1 MAPRPSRYSSSV
13 RMTKVLLALMLA
25 PAAASAGEFEL
36 TGYVGSVFPFYK
48 QSFEFDPGTLPVP
61 PGISVEPED
70 IFHLDGQGGLALG
83 AGVSWQFA
91 PWLGIEG
98 RVDTADVNVQITG
111 ARYLVTV
118 DLPSPIPDLT
128 NELVL
133 GGGDA
138 NLHRV
143 LPVSLNLRARTS
155 GHGRVGASA
164 GVSYLPSFD
173 FVTAQ
178 TASFK
183 PVSPLPLPAAEAT
196 VRLEAKA
203 LPQDEGEGRWG
214 WNGGLFVEVGIGER
228 LAVVGEAR
236 YLHFSRQTLTW
247 GVPEIEPSLPVL
259 GEALVE
265 AITGQL
271 EPVDFNPS
279 FFQLTAGLT
288 VRF

>member
-1 MAPRPSRYSSSV
+1 MRG
-13 RMTKVLLALMLA
+13 VLFAIMLA
-25 PAAASAGEFEL
+25 PAAASAGELEL
-36 TGYVGSVFPFYK
+36 IGYVGSVFPFYE

-61 PGISVEPED
+61 PGVSVEQED
-70 IFHLDGQGGLALG
+70 IFHLDGKGGLALG
-83 AGVSWQFA
+83 AGASFQFA

-98 RVDTADVNVQITG
+98 RVDTADVSVQITG

-133 GGGDA
+133 GGGEAD
-138 NLHRV
+138 LHR
-143 LPVSLNLRARTS
+143 LHPVSLNFRARTS
-155 GHGRVGASA
+155 GHVRLGASA
-164 GVSYLPSFD
+164 GISYLPSFD

-178 TASFK
+178 RASFK
-183 PVSPLPLPAAEAT
+183 PVSPLPLPGAEAT
-196 VRLEAKA
+196 VTLEAKA
-203 LPQDEGEGRWG
+203 LPEDEGEGRLG
-214 WNGGLFVEVGIGER
+214 WNGGIFAQVGIGER

-236 YLHFSRQTLTW
+236 YFHFRQQTLTW

-271 EPVDFNPS
+271 EPVDFNPT
-279 FFQLTAGLT
+279 FFQLTAGLA